1 LFANKFHDARG
12 NILHQ
17 KSVKSKIPPYQSVPM
32 ILYTN
37 VPHLL
42 QPK

>member
-1 LFANKFHDARG
+1 LPINFMMPEAIFF
-12 NILHQ
+12 I
-17 KSVKSKIPPYQSVPM
+17 KSQVKSKIPPYQSVPM